1 MAQDTRTGFPRQEGY
16 TSVRH
21 METTQHDTPYSWARL
36 AISLALSVVG
46 SIGMWAVIVVLPAM
60 QEDFGISR
68 AGATLPYIFCMIG
81 FAFGNFLLGRAVDRW
96 GITPVLAASAIA
108 QAAGFALAAITPSLW
123 IVSLLHVALGLG
135 AAASFGPLIADV
147 SQWFLRRRGIAV
159 AIAASGNYLA
169 GTVWPTPIA
178 WIMAERGW
186 QGAYLALAVAILA
199 IVLPGALLLRRQID
213 AASTERATTAA
224 AHKAATLRIR
234 PRSLQILLAIAGIGC
249 CTAMSM
255 PQVHIVALCIDRG
268 FGPQAGAEMLSL
280 MLAGGVASRLF
291 FGAVSDRLGGL
302 MVLAIGGTLQMLA
315 LSLFLLQ
322 GDMASL
328 YLISLIFGLSQGGI
342 VPAYAIIVREY
353 MPPLEAGRRVG
364 IVMGATILGMAFGG
378 WITGWLY
385 DQTGDYAAAIWNG
398 IGWNILNVSIAL
410 GLLARIRPARATAV

>member
-1 MAQDTRTGFPRQEGY
+1 MDI
-16 TSVRH
+16 
-21 METTQHDTPYSWARL
+21 TQHDSPYSWARL

-81 FAFGNFLLGRAVDRW
+81 FAYGNFMLGRAVDRW

-123 IVSLLHVALGLG
+123 IVSLLHIALGLG

-186 QGAYLALAVAILA
+186 QGAYLALALAILV

-224 AHKAATLRIR
+224 AHKAATLRIQ
-234 PRSLQILLAIAGIGC
+234 PRTLQILLAIAGVGC

-255 PQVHIVALCIDRG
+255 PQVHIVALCVDRG
-268 FGPQAGAEMLSL
+268 FGATAGAQMLSL
-280 MLAGGVASRLF
+280 MLLGGVVSRLVS
-291 FGAVSDRLGGL
+291 GALADRIGGL
-302 MVLAIGGTLQMLA
+302 ATLMAGSVLQMAA
-315 LSLFLLQ
+315 LCLFLIE
-322 GDMASL
+322 GGIVSL
-328 YLISLIFGLSQGGI
+328 YLISLAFGLSQGGI
-342 VPAYAIIVREY
+342 VPSYAIIVREL
-353 MPPLEAGRRVG
+353 MPPKEAGRRVG
-364 IVMGATILGMAFGG
+364 IVMFATIIGMAMGG
-378 WITGWLY
+378 WMTGWLY
-385 DQTGDYAAAIWNG
+385 DLTGDYTAAIWNG
-398 IGWNILNVSIAL
+398 IGFNLLNAVIVILILWRSGAP
-410 GLLARIRPARATAV
+410 RPAPA